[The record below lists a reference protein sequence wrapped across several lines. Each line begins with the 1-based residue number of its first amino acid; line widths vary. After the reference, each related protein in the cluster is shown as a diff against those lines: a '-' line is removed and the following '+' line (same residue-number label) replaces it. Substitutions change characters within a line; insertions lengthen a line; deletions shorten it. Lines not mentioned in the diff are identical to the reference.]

1 MDMSD
6 NQEENMLKFTKDHE
20 WISIDG
26 NSATIGITHYAQE
39 QLGDV
44 VFVDLPAIG
53 KVVAV
58 HGEAAVVESVKAAS
72 DVYSPVAGTITMVND
87 ALSADPSLVN
97 SAAESSGWFFKLD
110 LADASQLDGLMD
122 RAAYDAYLT
131 SL

>member
-1 MDMSD
+1 
-6 NQEENMLKFTKDHE
+6 MLKFTKDHE
-20 WISIDG
+20 WIAVSG
-26 NSATIGITHYAQE
+26 SSATIGITQHAQE

-44 VFVDLPAIG
+44 VFVDLPAVG
-53 KVVAV
+53 KVVAA

-72 DVYSPVAGTITMVND
+72 DVFSPVAGTITAVND

-97 SAAESSGWFFKLD
+97 SAAENGGWFFKLD

-122 RAAYDAYLT
+122 RPAYDAYLA